1 MKNIVIKFIS
11 LAIVFGILE
20 MIGLYVS
27 PLYKN
32 SFAMNQMSYSFD
44 SNLALQVYDY
54 ISNYSWIAYI
64 LLTILVFHKEIL
76 KLYKKFKKV
85 KENVNEEN

>member
-1 MKNIVIKFIS
+1 MGLNIFLLPFKNELIF
-11 LAIVFGILE
+11 LARMPKRFWV
-20 MIGLYVS
+20 
-27 PLYKN
+27 YKN

-64 LLTILVFHKEIL
+64 LLTILVFRKEIL
-76 KLYKKFKKV
+76 KLYKNIKEKKE
-85 KENVNEEN
+85 KTNEQI